1 MSNEII
7 EAQLAMLDNLEK
19 GGDLSPSNPQDDSGA
34 GAPPLAPQ
42 AVVPGQEPP
51 LAPAPGAAA
60 AVPPATDPHTP
71 QAGTAEVEAL
81 KQQVAALTNRAQEFE
96 TLYERQRGMVAP
108 LQRKSNELE
117 NKVRDLTQHLEELRT
132 KQAQPGSQ
140 APTQPPQ
147 APLATGAQGADN
159 PKLKEFM
166 ELYGDMAEGL
176 EVFLQSKGITAQP
189 RLPENLKPAL
199 DYAEQKRLE
208 DERAA
213 VLNQHLA
220 PLYTRHPDAGN
231 IVRTPQFVQWIEAK
245 PSYIQDSIKEKVISP
260 ELYPVEQVIAI
271 FDDFKATVTL
281 APPAAPAP
289 SPGEMATE
297 IRRVP
302 TSTTPGG
309 KPPLQPLTRDRMAQI
324 NRALTVDRDLYTDEQ
339 IAALNAELDQ
349 GEAAATSAGFGLAPR
364 LETLTR

>member
-1 MSNEII
+1 MSNPII
-7 EAQLAMLDNLEK
+7 EAQRAMLDNLE
-19 GGDLSPSNPQDDSGA
+19 NPDGLTPPANQDDSGS
-34 GAPPLAPQ
+34 GAPPPAPQ
-42 AVVPGQEPP
+42 GVVPGQEPP

-60 AVPPATDPHTP
+60 AVPPAGDPHTP

-81 KQQVAALTNRAQEFE
+81 KQQVSALTNRAQEFE

-117 NKVRDLTQHLEELRT
+117 IKVRDLTQQLEELRN
-132 KQAQPGSQ
+132 KQAQPGSPAPAQPHQ
-140 APTQPPQ
+140 APP
-147 APLATGAQGADN
+147 AAGAQGADN
-159 PKLKEFM
+159 PKLQEFLS
-166 ELYGDMAEGL
+166 LYGDMIPGL
-176 EVFLQSKGITAQP
+176 EAFLQSRGLTSQP
-189 RLPENLKPAL
+189 GLPENLKQAL
-199 DYAEQKRLE
+199 DYADSKRQE

-220 PLYTRHPDAGN
+220 PLYARHPDAGN
-231 IVRTPQFVQWIEAK
+231 IVRTQQFAQWIEAK
-245 PSYIQDSIKEKVISP
+245 PSYIRDSIKEKVITP

-271 FDDFKATVTL
+271 FDDFKATSTQ

-289 SPGEMATE
+289 SPGEMAPDV
-297 IRRVP
+297 RRVP

-309 KPPLQPLTRDRMAQI
+309 KPPLQPLTRERVAQI
-324 NRALTVDRDLYTDEQ
+324 NRALTVDRGLYTDEQ

-349 GEAAATSAGFGLAPR
+349 GEAAAIAAGFGMAPR